1 MSWDDS
7 RRERSRVLFQASD
20 LAELR
25 EARRELR
32 KSRGSAGK
40 RGMAE
45 VGLDADWLKVVD
57 VEFDY
62 QCMGSDKKSGRI
74 PWHDQCLVMK
84 FIMKIADKIPVNL
97 SKEACD

>member
-7 RRERSRVLFQASD
+7 PSREWLCFVQASD

-57 VEFDY
+57 VEFHY
-62 QCMGSDKKSGRI
+62 QWRGSDKKSGRI
-74 PWHDQCLVMK
+74 YETINAWFWICYENCWENSSQ
-84 FIMKIADKIPVNL
+84 
-97 SKEACD
+97 SK